1 MKKMTY
7 VEALEL
13 AISTIDNEEAAER
26 LNALKSSLVKRA
38 DHKSSVTSQ
47 KNEAKAEFAEADH
60 KSSVAS
66 QKNEAKA
73 EFAETI
79 FNAMTAGEKYTTNDI
94 QGLIPELD
102 KASPTKISSYMRLL
116 GDKIVIEKIKGK
128 VHYSIA

>member
-1 MKKMTY
+1 MSKKMTY

-13 AISTIDNEEAAER
+13 AVSAIDNEEAVER
-26 LNALKSSLVKRA
+26 LTALRNSLVKR
-38 DHKSSVTSQ
+38 
-47 KNEAKAEFAEADH
+47 ADH

-79 FNAMTAGEKYTTNDI
+79 FNAMSEGVKYTTNDI
-94 QGLIPELD
+94 QGLLPELD
-102 KASPTKISSYMRLL
+102 TASPTKISSYMRLL

>member
-13 AISTIDNEEAAER
+13 AISTIGNEEAAER
-26 LNALKSSLVKRA
+26 LNALKSSLVKR
-38 DHKSSVTSQ
+38 
-47 KNEAKAEFAEADH
+47 ADH

-79 FNAMTAGEKYTTNDI
+79 FNAMNAGEKYTTNDI